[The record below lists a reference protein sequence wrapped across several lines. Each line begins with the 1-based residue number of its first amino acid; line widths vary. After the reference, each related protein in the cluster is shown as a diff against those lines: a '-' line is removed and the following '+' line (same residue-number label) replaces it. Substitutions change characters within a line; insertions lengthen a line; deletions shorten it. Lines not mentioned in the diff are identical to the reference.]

1 MVADKSHDLM
11 LELLRIGLISIR
23 NFSSLSRRDR
33 LQESMLL
40 EWAELCH
47 TVPSVLMG
55 GCKAEA
61 LQYFVHVQG
70 ATFAERYPDR
80 AASSFQQAMSVL
92 KELSELI

>member
-1 MVADKSHDLM
+1 MDADRRHDLM

-33 LQESMLL
+33 RQERMLL

-55 GCKAEA
+55 GCKVEA
-61 LQYFVHVQG
+61 LRYFVSVQG
-70 ATFAERYPDR
+70 ATFAEKYPDHE
-80 AASSFQQAMSVL
+80 ASSFQQAMSVL